1 MGAPMTASILH
12 PTQETL
18 ARAADILRMGGLVA
32 MPTETVY
39 GLACDGTNADA
50 VAGLYEAKGR
60 PRFNPLIAHVA
71 SQKIA
76 EREALFSPLARR
88 MAGHFW
94 PGPLTLVLPVAQT
107 GRVCD
112 LARAGLDTIALRRPA
127 HPVAQA
133 LLEKFGDPLVAPS
146 ANRSGHVSPTRADHV
161 RADLADRVGMIL
173 DGGPCERGL
182 ESTIVS
188 CAGDTPVLL
197 RAGAI
202 ATAGLEAFLGQPLA
216 RLDTHAGINAP
227 GQLKSHYA
235 PRASLRLDAATAMSG
250 EGYLGFG
257 DHCPRNDNLSPTG
270 DLAEAAANLFAML
283 RDLDLRYARIAVAPI
298 PQTGLGE
305 AINDRLARAA
315 YRDEPASTP
324 RTPPCPLC

>member
-1 MGAPMTASILH
+1 MGAPMTARLLP
-12 PTQETL
+12 PTHESL

-71 SQKIA
+71 SQQIA
-76 EREALFSPLARR
+76 EREAVFSPLARKT
-88 MAGHFW
+88 AAHFW

-107 GRVCD
+107 GKVCD

-146 ANRSGHVSPTRADHV
+146 ANRSGHVSPTTAEHV
-161 RADLADRVGMIL
+161 RTDLAGRVAMIL

-188 CAGDTPVLL
+188 FVGDTPVLL

-202 ATAGLEAFLGQPLA
+202 ATADLEAFLGQPLA
-216 RLDTHAGINAP
+216 RLDKNAGINAP

-235 PRASLRLDAATAMSG
+235 PRASLRLNAATAMSG

-283 RDLDLRYARIAVAPI
+283 RDLDMRYERIAVAPI

-315 YRDEPASTP
+315 HRD
-324 RTPPCPLC
+324 

>member
-1 MGAPMTASILH
+1 MIARVLP
-12 PTQETL
+12 PTQETI

-71 SQKIA
+71 SQQIA
-76 EREALFSPLARR
+76 EREAVFSPLARKT
-88 MAGHFW
+88 AEHFW
-94 PGPLTLVLPVAQT
+94 PGPLTLVLPVAKT
-107 GRVCD
+107 GKVCD

-146 ANRSGHVSPTRADHV
+146 ANRSGHVSPTTAEHV
-161 RADLADRVGMIL
+161 RADLAGRVGLIL

-188 CAGDTPVLL
+188 FVGDTPVLL

-202 ATAGLEAFLGQPLA
+202 ATADLEAFLGQPLA
-216 RLDTHAGINAP
+216 RLDTNAGINAP

-235 PRASLRLDAATAMSG
+235 PRASLRLNAATPMSG
-250 EGYLGFG
+250 EGFLGFG
-257 DHCPRNDNLSPTG
+257 DHCPRRDNLSPTG
-270 DLAEAAANLFAML
+270 NLAEAAANLFAML
-283 RDLDLRYARIAVAPI
+283 RDLDFRYERIAVAPI

-305 AINDRLARAA
+305 AINDRLTRAA
-315 YRDEPASTP
+315 HRDA
-324 RTPPCPLC
+324 